1 MKKFKLNK
9 VQKEAVESIEKPSL
23 IFAGAGTGK
32 TRVLTHKIAFLIDQ
46 KGYDPSEILAVTF
59 TNKAAQEMQN
69 RVKLIIGNNIKSPN
83 IGTFHSICARFL
95 REEINLLGFNSNFA
109 IYDTSDQ
116 DMLIKSII
124 NSQKIPTNGVTVP
137 TFRSQI
143 SYFKSKLINPISFL
157 EKSNNP
163 FDISLS
169 KIFPH
174 YMKELKENNAVDF
187 SDLLLFPLQIF
198 EKFPKTLNKY
208 QNKFKYI
215 LVDEYQDTNEPQFHF
230 VKYLS
235 EKHKNITVVGDDDQ
249 SIYGWRGADISNI
262 LNFEKTFP
270 NCDVFKL
277 EQNYRSSGNILA
289 VATNVVANNLVRSKK
304 TLWTEKEDGDKIGLM
319 ETFDELEEIDGVIEL
334 IQKEI
339 HQNKRSFSDFVILY
353 RTNAQSRAIEDGL
366 RRKAISYEIVGGI
379 KFYERKE
386 IKDLLAYLRVLVN
399 PSDTI
404 SLKRIMNFPPRG
416 IGAKTIEKCEY
427 LAFNKNLPL
436 LEILKTP
443 EEMNLKGQQAA
454 GLIQFHQI
462 IKKYSELKD
471 KFDASELASVL
482 VEELGLINFYNEQ
495 NTEDAKER
503 LRNIQEL
510 LTTIHQFCEK
520 NTNSTISEF
529 LEEVSLLTSI
539 DSWNDS
545 TNHITLMTVH
555 SAKGLEFPIVFITGL
570 EDGLFPL
577 SNSFDDPKKMEEERR
592 LFYVAVTRA
601 EEKAFLHYA
610 TNRRRSSGASGLGQ
624 PSRFVNE
631 ISSNFI
637 ERLNFQSAMTRRLVK
652 EKNSDKYKLKYIRTI
667 TSFNEFERGDKVE
680 HPIFGKGMI
689 LAVDGSGDNQKITVV
704 FQGNI
709 EKRLIGKY
717 ANLKPLK

>member
-1 MKKFKLNK
+1 MKKFILNE
-9 VQKEAVESIEKPSL
+9 VQKKAVESVVKPSL

-32 TRVLTHKIAFLIDQ
+32 TRVLTHKIAYLINE
-46 KGYDPSEILAVTF
+46 KGYNPKEILAVTF
-59 TNKAAQEMQN
+59 TNKAAQEMQS
-69 RVKLIIGNNIKSPN
+69 RVKLIIGDKIKSPN

-124 NSQKIPTNGVTVP
+124 NSKKIPTNGITVP
-137 TFRSQI
+137 SFRSQI
-143 SYFKSKLINPISFL
+143 SYYKSKLINPISFL

-169 KIFPH
+169 KIFPL
-174 YMKELKENNAVDF
+174 YMKELKDNNAVDF
-187 SDLLLFPLQIF
+187 SDLLLFPLEIF
-198 EKFPKTLNKY
+198 KNFPEILTKY
-208 QNKFKYI
+208 QNKYKYI

-230 VKYLS
+230 IKCLA

-277 EQNYRSSGNILA
+277 EQNYRSSGNILS
-289 VATNVVANNLVRSKK
+289 VATSVVENNKVRSKK
-304 TLWTEKEDGDKIGLM
+304 TLWTEKERGDKIGLM

-416 IGAKTIEKCEY
+416 IGAKTIEKCEN
-427 LAFNKNLPL
+427 LAEVKNLPL

-454 GLIQFHQI
+454 GLIQFYQI
-462 IKKYSELKD
+462 IKKYSELQTKL
-471 KFDASELASVL
+471 DASELISVL

-495 NTEDAKER
+495 NTEDSKER
-503 LRNIQEL
+503 FRNIQEL
-510 LTTIHQFCEK
+510 LTTINQFCEK
-520 NTNSTISEF
+520 NVDSTISEF

-570 EDGLFPL
+570 EDGLFPI

-592 LFYVAVTRA
+592 LFYVAITRA

-610 TNRRRSSGASGLGQ
+610 TNRRRSSGASGMGQ
-624 PSRFVNE
+624 PSRFVSE
-631 ISSNFI
+631 ISRDFI

-652 EKNSDKYKLKYIRTI
+652 EKNSDKYKLKYVRTI

-717 ANLKPLK
+717 ANLKPIK

>member
-32 TRVLTHKIAFLIDQ
+32 TRVLTHKIAFLINQ
-46 KGYDPSEILAVTF
+46 KGYNPSEILAVTF